1 MKLTNRLVKK
11 LTYALP
17 VAASLL
23 AGQTTAEAAD
33 PIRIGLF
40 APITG
45 ENGAVGVRF
54 REGAQLYV
62 DEVNAAG
69 GIDGRPLELLV
80 EDDRNSPKEAASI
93 AQKFAA
99 TRDLVLAVGTFTT
112 TASLSAA
119 PIFTEARIPQI
130 SPSSSNPKFTQ
141 AGPYQFRENTR
152 DDLLADKHADIVI
165 DRLKAKT
172 VVIPYVQDDF
182 GIFTAEVTKEAIEK
196 RGGKVLLTEA
206 VPPNTRDFRPLVSKI
221 VDLKPD
227 AIFLPLYYQ
236 EGAIFVQQL
245 RQAGSTVPI
254 ASPDP
259 LSNPKFVE
267 LAGKAAEGVLLYTV
281 YFNGDPAKKAF
292 TDAYAAKFGR
302 LPDQWGALAY
312 DSVGIGVAGIK
323 RLAAADKPIT
333 GEALR
338 DEIANGP
345 AYDGVTGVTKYDE
358 TREVNKEITL
368 ITIKNGEYILY

>member
-1 MKLTNRLVKK
+1 MAVRPLK
-11 LTYALP
+11 P
-17 VAASLL
+17 VAAVLGAVL
-23 AGQTTAEAAD
+23 AIAMGISSARAAD
-33 PIRIGLF
+33 PVRIGLF

-45 ENGAVGVRF
+45 DLGAVGVRF

-62 DEVNAAG
+62 DQVNAQG
-69 GIDGRPLELLV
+69 GIDGRTVELLV

-93 AQKFAA
+93 AEKFAS
-99 TRDLVLAVGTFTT
+99 TPNLVLAIGTFTT

-119 PIFTEARIPQI
+119 PILTEAKIPQI

-141 AGPYQFRENTR
+141 FSAYQFRENTR
-152 DDLLADKHADIVI
+152 DDLLAEKHADIVLNI
-165 DRLKAKT
+165 LKAKT

-182 GIFTAEVTKEAIEK
+182 GIFTAEVTKAAIER
-196 RGGKVLLTEA
+196 RGGKVLLTQA
-206 VPPNTRDFRPLVSKI
+206 VPTNSRDFRPLVSKI
-221 VDLKPD
+221 ISLKPD

-245 RQAGSTVPI
+245 RQAGSTIPI

-267 LAGKAAEGVLLYTV
+267 LAGKAADGVLLYTV
-281 YFNGDPAKKAF
+281 YFNGDPSKKAF
-292 TDAYAAKFGR
+292 TDAYKAKYGR

-312 DSVGIGVAGIK
+312 DSAGVGIAAIR
-323 RLAAADKPIT
+323 RLADAKKPIN
-333 GEALR
+333 GQAVR

-345 AYDGVTGVTKYDE
+345 PYEGVTGETKYDAN
-358 TREVNKEITL
+358 REVNKTITL
-368 ITIKNGEYILY
+368 ITIRDGQYVLY

>member
-1 MKLTNRLVKK
+1 MAHQLLRKLTL
-11 LTYALP
+11 ALN
-17 VAASLL
+17 VAAAAV
-23 AGQTTAEAAD
+23 AGISAAHAAD

-45 ENGAVGVRF
+45 DLGAVGVRF
-54 REGAQLYV
+54 REGAQLFV
-62 DEVNAAG
+62 DQVNAKG
-69 GIDGRPLELLV
+69 GIGGRTVELLV

-93 AQKFAA
+93 AQKFVA
-99 TRDLVLAVGTFTT
+99 TSNLLLAVGTFTT

-119 PIFTEARIPQI
+119 PIFTEAKIPQI

-152 DDLLADKHADIVI
+152 DDLLAEKHADIVLGK
-165 DRLKAKT
+165 LKAKT

-206 VPPNTRDFRPLVSKI
+206 VPPNSRDFRSLVSKI

-245 RQAGSTVPI
+245 RQAGSTIPI

-281 YFNGDPAKKAF
+281 YFNGDPSKAAF
-292 TDAYAAKFGR
+292 TDAYKAKYER

-312 DSVGIGVAGIK
+312 DSVGIGIAGIE
-323 RLAAADKPIT
+323 RLVAAGKSVT

-345 AYDGVTGVTKYDE
+345 AYNGVTGVTKYDAN
-358 TREVNKEITL
+358 REVNKEITL
-368 ITIKNGEYILY
+368 ITIRDGQYVLY